1 MQNQNRGK
9 TKSKNSQIE
18 HIFSSQV
25 VSSQIIKKGYQ
36 DFEKFKVQRR
46 FIIYESIEYDNG
58 PKNTRSSSPPL
69 PPPNTKFN
77 LNLFDHVLMRK
88 LQDIFPRQTL
98 ITQKLSAFNVTITSI
113 MSLLLQFYNHEYYAL
128 DLLLL
133 VYVKN
138 FIK

>member
-18 HIFSSQV
+18 QIFSSQV

-46 FIIYESIEYDNG
+46 FIIYASIEYDNG

-88 LQDIFPRQTL
+88 LHDIFPRQTL
-98 ITQKLSAFNVTITSI
+98 ITQK
-113 MSLLLQFYNHEYYAL
+113 
-128 DLLLL
+128 
-133 VYVKN
+133 
-138 FIK
+138 